1 MTLRQLGAFVLSTL
15 VAAPLAFALESGKA
29 DGTVT
34 INRKPV
40 KMKFAFAKKEK
51 DFDENDR
58 YVVILTD
65 RAVPRALLNDQNRFS
80 KAVENGDVVAAKLQF
95 DKTKKLSQFE
105 VDSKVLQHRSL
116 PISTE
121 EVKLTGVTIGS
132 ASIDGAAVTT
142 KDQEFFTDVATLD
155 VKFSAPL
162 AVDKFGE
169 NALAAKELAA
179 SGPKIA
185 DGAALGTLK
194 VDGSTVKLTH
204 AIARLAPNAFDEKK
218 KDVQILLT
226 DQPVAMETFIDDNK
240 LYADVKS
247 GKVQGLVVAID
258 DGEKPYHLQLLHPKT
273 QMQLSGSGF
282 FNFDATDFSEKH
294 AAGRFYSNGEEDFM
308 DKHKYSYD
316 VTFAVPVQLVALPQE
331 KTLDASSGTKLP
343 AGGGEPG
350 KAYMQFDKAA
360 RAGNINDMKK
370 LASKSQPM
378 PDIKPEEMKQMIEL
392 MKLMRPT
399 KIKVTGGFVSGDHAT
414 LSVEGEDSTDKK
426 KESGTVEMGLE
437 DGAWKM
443 LAEKWKS

>member
-1 MTLRQLGAFVLSTL
+1 
-15 VAAPLAFALESGKA
+15 
-29 DGTVT
+29 
-34 INRKPV
+34 
-40 KMKFAFAKKEK
+40 
-51 DFDENDR
+51 
-58 YVVILTD
+58 
-65 RAVPRALLNDQNRFS
+65 
-80 KAVENGDVVAAKLQF
+80 
-95 DKTKKLSQFE
+95 
-105 VDSKVLQHRSL
+105 
-116 PISTE
+116 
-121 EVKLTGVTIGS
+121 
-132 ASIDGAAVTT
+132 
-142 KDQEFFTDVATLD
+142 
-155 VKFSAPL
+155 
-162 AVDKFGE
+162 
-169 NALAAKELAA
+169 
-179 SGPKIA
+179 
-185 DGAALGTLK
+185 
-194 VDGSTVKLTH
+194 
-204 AIARLAPNAFDEKK
+204 
-218 KDVQILLT
+218 
-226 DQPVAMETFIDDNK
+226 METFIDDNK